1 MQYRVKHFLSLLF
14 QVILGC
20 IHPRYY
26 CMIDMH
32 QEMVVGQQADFIVMG
47 CIKCEMISLQ
57 VVLVRLVS
65 LLES

>member
-1 MQYRVKHFLSLLF
+1 
-14 QVILGC
+14 
-20 IHPRYY
+20 
-26 CMIDMH
+26 MIDMH

-47 CIKCEMISLQ
+47 CIQCEMISLQ